1 MKRRASLGLVVM
13 VFSGMFITACA
24 APSAS
29 RDTEARLQN
38 LENKVASYADLRP
51 RVDALEEATR
61 AKGILEPALSTENL
75 PPLPQ
80 TEAAAGP
87 HSSFAVS
94 SVPGQKE
101 VTPPPIPLPPL
112 TTANSVTKQT
122 APVPQATTQKEAAPA
137 PVVKQSAPPEGAA
150 AQAQVQAPKQDT
162 PPQTAGQTTG
172 QTTGQAAGQPA
183 PRAEAAKEPP
193 SPFTARQD
201 TPPDQN
207 AASPFTTKST
217 PPVVNTQER
226 QAQATPQ
233 PPITQ
238 ADAGA
243 NAQKQTQPQAQNQA
257 QTQTPPQAQ
266 AQTQAQAAPSPQ
278 PQAQPQTQPQV
289 QAQKP
294 TPPPGKSDKSVYESA
309 LALYEAGK
317 PAASRQ
323 AMSAFL
329 ESYPSSAYVP
339 NALYW
344 IGESHY
350 SQSQWDQAILSF
362 KDVVAR
368 FPKHAK
374 AADALLKLGMCYEK
388 LKDKDNARFHYEAL
402 IEDFPASRAAG
413 LAKPKLSAL

>member
-1 MKRRASLGLVVM
+1 MKRRASLGLVAM

-51 RVDALEEATR
+51 RVDALEEAAR

-112 TTANSVTKQT
+112 TTSDSATKQT
-122 APVPQATTQKEAAPA
+122 APVAQATTQREAAPA
-137 PVVKQSAPPEGAA
+137 PVVKQSAPPKEAA
-150 AQAQVQAPKQDT
+150 VQAPRQDA
-162 PPQTAGQTTG
+162 PPQTAGQTT
-172 QTTGQAAGQPA
+172 
-183 PRAEAAKEPP
+183 PRVEATKEPP

-201 TPPDQN
+201 SPPAES
-207 AASPFTTKST
+207 AASPFTAKATP
-217 PPVVNTQER
+217 PPVVNAQER

-238 ADAGA
+238 AEAGA
-243 NAQKQTQPQAQNQA
+243 NAQKQAQPQA
-257 QTQTPPQAQ
+257 QTQTPPQTQ
-266 AQTQAQAAPSPQ
+266 AQTQAQTAPSPQ
-278 PQAQPQTQPQV
+278 PQAQTQPQV

-294 TPPPGKSDKSVYESA
+294 TPPPGKSDKSAYESA

-323 AMSAFL
+323 AMGAFL

-413 LAKPKLSAL
+413 LAKPKLAGL